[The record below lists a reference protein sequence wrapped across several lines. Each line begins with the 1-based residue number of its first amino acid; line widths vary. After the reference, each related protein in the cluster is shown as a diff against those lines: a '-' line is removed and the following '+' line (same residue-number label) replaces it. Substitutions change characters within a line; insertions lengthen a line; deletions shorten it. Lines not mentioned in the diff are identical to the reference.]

1 MKLNEIKRLKKY
13 FENCE
18 EVLMAFVFGSQSK
31 DVAIKASDWD
41 IAVYFKPKN
50 KNPLDLFHRKIEWE
64 EQDSEYPEEDK
75 VWGDL
80 IDILQT
86 DNVDLVILNRAAAN
100 IATAAIKGQPLVI
113 KNYGLYLEFM
123 LLITKEAEDYYDFVQ
138 DYYAISQR
146 SLSLNPQDRERLIKT
161 VDFMEKEMA
170 LYSYFSNL
178 SKKVYEDEILK
189 RHEVEK
195 WLENIVVAT
204 IDISKIVVGS
214 EKKLIPDTYR
224 EAVSKAIQIL
234 KLPNEFADNLARWV
248 KLRNVITHEYLDI
261 KWKKIS
267 NFIQGSEPYLQKFIS
282 ATKKYIQIFPSP
294 TVTKK

>member
-1 MKLNEIKRLKKY
+1 MKSNNQSKIKKLKKY
-13 FENCE
+13 FESRE
-18 EVLMAFVFGSQSK
+18 EILMAFVFGSQAK
-31 DVAIKASDWD
+31 DVAVEVSDWD
-41 IAVYFKPKN
+41 IAVYFKPKQDDH
-50 KNPLDLFHRKIEWE
+50 LDVRFHGEVEWE
-64 EQDSEYPEEDK
+64 EQGREYPEEDK

-86 DNVDLVILNRAAAN
+86 DNVDLVILNRIPAN
-100 IATAAIKGQPLVI
+100 IAVSAIKGQPLVI
-113 KNYGLYLEFM
+113 KDYRLYLEFM

-138 DYYAISQR
+138 DYYTISQR

-161 VDFMEKEMA
+161 VDFMEKEIE
-170 LYSYFSNL
+170 LYSYFSNFT
-178 SKKVYEDEILK
+178 KEEYEDEILK

-195 WLENIVVAT
+195 WLENIVVAAV
-204 IDISKIVVGS
+204 DISKIIVGS

-234 KLPNEFADNLARWV
+234 KLSDELADNLARWV

-267 NFIQGSEPYLQKFIS
+267 NFIQNSNPYLQTFID
-282 ATKKYIQIFPSP
+282 AVKKLLA
-294 TVTKK
+294 